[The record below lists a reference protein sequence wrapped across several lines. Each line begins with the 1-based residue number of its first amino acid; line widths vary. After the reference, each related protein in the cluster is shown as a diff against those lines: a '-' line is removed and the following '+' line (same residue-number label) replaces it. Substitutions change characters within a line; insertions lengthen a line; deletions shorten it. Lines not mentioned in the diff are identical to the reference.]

1 MRRIAGGRGGL
12 GRFRLKNK
20 YRFGNPSLEPKVFQF
35 QQAPSGMSSLRGH
48 AGEHGIYD

>member
-1 MRRIAGGRGGL
+1 MRPIARGRGGL

-35 QQAPSGMSSLRGH
+35 QQAPSGMSSLRRQDGKQ
-48 AGEHGIYD
+48 GIYG